1 MKARK
6 FSRCYISCIIAGSKG
21 SKFAVRREGN
31 TVEKLRIWFPLV
43 SLTIM
48 LLGWPLPVAGQSGS
62 QQRLSKRVEGESVKV
77 SGGSYRNVGSGE
89 LWRIMLQKKDFPLIN
104 VHIPYEGELPQTD
117 ALIPYEEVEKH
128 LDKLPRSRDAKIV
141 LYCMSGRMSAIAAET
156 MVRLGYRNVWNLK
169 EGMREWQK
177 KGFPLLDKRQG
188 GKSG

>member
-117 ALIPYEEVEKH
+117 AFIPYEEVEKH

>member
-31 TVEKLRIWFPLV
+31 TVEKLRIWFALV

-48 LLGWPLPVAGQSGS
+48 LLGGPFPVAGQSGS
-62 QQRLSKRVEGESVKV
+62 QQRLSERVEGESVEV

-117 ALIPYEEVEKH
+117 AFIPYEEVEKH

>member
-1 MKARK
+1 MEARK
-6 FSRCYISCIIAGSKG
+6 FSRCYIGCIIAGSKG
-21 SKFAVRREGN
+21 SKVAVRREGN
-31 TVEKLRIWFPLV
+31 TVEKLRIWFALV

>member
-1 MKARK
+1 MEARK
-6 FSRCYISCIIAGSKG
+6 FSRCYIGCIIAGSKG

-31 TVEKLRIWFPLV
+31 TVEKLRIWFALV

-48 LLGWPLPVAGQSGS
+48 LLGGPLPVAGQSGS

-89 LWRIMLQKKDFPLIN
+89 LWRITLQKKDFPLIN

>member
-1 MKARK
+1 M
-6 FSRCYISCIIAGSKG
+6 
-21 SKFAVRREGN
+21 
-31 TVEKLRIWFPLV
+31 EKLRILFPLV

-48 LLGWPLPVAGQSGS
+48 LLGWSLPVAGESGS
-62 QQRLSKRVEGESVKV
+62 QGLRQSEEGERVAV
-77 SGGSYRNVGSGE
+77 RGGSYRDIGSEE
-89 LWRIMLQKKDFPLIN
+89 LSRMLRKKDFRLIN
-104 VHIPYEGELPQTD
+104 VHIPYEGELLRTD
-117 ALIPYEEVEKH
+117 AFIPYNEVEKR
-128 LDKLPRSRDAKIV
+128 LDKLPQSRDAKIV

>member
-31 TVEKLRIWFPLV
+31 TVEKLRIWFALV

-62 QQRLSKRVEGESVKV
+62 QQRLSARVEGESVKV

-117 ALIPYEEVEKH
+117 AFIPYEEVEKH
-128 LDKLPRSRDAKIV
+128 LDKLPRSRDAM

>member
-1 MKARK
+1 MEARK
-6 FSRCYISCIIAGSKG
+6 FSRCYIGCIIAGSKG

-31 TVEKLRIWFPLV
+31 TVEKLRIWFALV

-117 ALIPYEEVEKH
+117 AFIPYEEVEKH
-128 LDKLPRSRDAKIV
+128 LDKLPRSRSEEHTSE
-141 LYCMSGRMSAIAAET
+141 LQS
-156 MVRLGYRNVWNLK
+156 RLHLVCRLLLEKKKKPLK
-169 EGMREWQK
+169 EQTIRCQCMCRRV
-177 KGFPLLDKRQG
+177 LCN
-188 GKSG
+188 

>member
-1 MKARK
+1 M
-6 FSRCYISCIIAGSKG
+6 
-21 SKFAVRREGN
+21 
-31 TVEKLRIWFPLV
+31 
-43 SLTIM
+43 
-48 LLGWPLPVAGQSGS
+48 
-62 QQRLSKRVEGESVKV
+62 SKRVEGESVKV

>member
-1 MKARK
+1 MEARK

-31 TVEKLRIWFPLV
+31 TVEKLRIWFALV

-117 ALIPYEEVEKH
+117 AFIPYEEVEKH